1 MGLTHFISSGSSLS
15 SLAGVT
21 LAPAFLAR
29 GQPDKLV
36 QKEDKSSSGPG
47 SSSHVGACSLG
58 TPQKLHWRALCWAA
72 ARPGAS
78 PESPMLPAEF
88 RDHQQFGG
96 RTSGRGCWPRQCPA
110 QSFQPHLRAEP
121 PTPPATPLGVA
132 GSPPMRC
139 VVPRD
144 VAGAV
149 AARCGAPVE
158 DSRAG
163 AEPWS
168 GPQRGTLCTQARG
181 TRLPPGVS
189 QTAEPIPARTPPP
202 GPAGP
207 PVSPGGQTARLQGRW
222 HSVPPAGFRLDQ
234 KVPEQTR
241 PLTLSSSAWKGK
253 LET

>member
-1 MGLTHFISSGSSLS
+1 MAPAAPPTSGPAARGPHRSYAGERSAGRQPGPGRPQKPPCCPQSSATISSSVDG
-15 SLAGVT
+15 
-21 LAPAFLAR
+21 
-29 GQPDKLV
+29 
-36 QKEDKSSSGPG
+36 
-47 SSSHVGACSLG
+47 
-58 TPQKLHWRALCWAA
+58 RATSVP
-72 ARPGAS
+72 RPELPAS
-78 PESPMLPAEF
+78 PE
-88 RDHQQFGG
+88 G
-96 RTSGRGCWPRQCPA
+96 RA
-110 QSFQPHLRAEP
+110 PH
-121 PTPPATPLGVA
+121 PPATPLGVA
-132 GSPPMRC
+132 GSPPMRR

-163 AEPWS
+163 AEPWR

-207 PVSPGGQTARLQGRW
+207 PVSPGGQTVRLQGRW